1 MSINVLFV
9 VNVFNT
15 RQGAVNKIKCCDY
28 QATYISETGGNWP
41 NTSERHARNGDVQ
54 TANHI
59 AEHYS
64 QTKHQIDWNA
74 ATCITYSADYYQ
86 RLALESW
93 FTNSEK
99 NATDSQSTV
108 TDTVQTTHW
117 RTQAKLTTREWLDN
131 RQFDQRTTTLLTV
144 TIDRSKRTNK
154 ITSLYSQ

>member
-74 ATCITYSADYYQ
+74 ATCITYSTDYYQ

-93 FTNSEK
+93 FTNLEQKRHRIVVNSYHHRTK
-99 NATDSQSTV
+99 DLLKDSGKTNYESMTGQPT
-108 TDTVQTTHW
+108 
-117 RTQAKLTTREWLDN
+117 
-131 RQFDQRTTTLLTV
+131 FDYQ
-144 TIDRSKRTNK
+144 
-154 ITSLYSQ
+154 